1 LSEDSPAQL
10 AEFRVGSV
18 LAGYRLERELGT
30 GGMAVVFRARDERLG
45 RPVALKILSP
55 ELASDSA
62 FRRRFI
68 AEAPAAAAVDDPHI
82 IPVYD
87 AGEAG
92 GVLFIAMRYVAGG
105 DLRQVLER
113 EDALPPDRAADVV
126 SQVASALDAAHGA
139 GLVHRDVKPGNILV
153 DTRPGRPDHVY
164 LSDFGIV
171 RRAASER
178 LTQVGTNVGTPAY
191 MAPEQI
197 TGQDVDGRA
206 DQYSLACV
214 TVQLLTGEVPFERDQ
229 LPALM
234 YAHLSAPPPSLVSR
248 RPDLPAAVDQV
259 VAKAMAK
266 APDSRYD
273 SCGDFADALREAL
286 GLPSYHRRGP
296 ATGPPTPPP
305 SGILETPVPAVPD
318 YPGTV
323 TAEPVRLAATADVPA
338 VAPDLLTPS
347 PVDKDAGTA
356 SPETP
361 AVTDDERPG
370 DLGTAVP
377 SDEAAPPRADI
388 LVAGPPD
395 PALADP
401 QSSGTVPSE
410 ILPPAE
416 TPPPKAPAAQT
427 PPPKAPPP
435 EAPPAETP
443 PPVAPPAETPP
454 PVAPPAETPPPEARP
469 AASTTTPVPV
479 GDALPAAAAV
489 PADYQRAPSWIRRHR
504 LPVFAL
510 ACAALAAA
518 ITLLLISPSHP
529 SSASSSNSL
538 SPSNSPSPS
547 TSPHPLLTGTGW
559 ISLGNLS
566 ATPSP
571 ADLYLYSSTS
581 PSPQVVHDVPYGTIL
596 PYQPV
601 HAGEYSVEVR
611 NAGASAKSNPVWSV
625 SLTVK
630 AGGKY
635 SVVPLRAT
643 NQRGQLMV
651 IDNNLTTPAGK
662 SYVRV
667 IQADANQG
675 HVTFHCSCAAGTQG
689 DITANATPGTVS
701 KTAAIPAGTWTMTA
715 TGPSAMTSLPVT
727 LTAGSVHTEIVIA
740 APGGGI
746 EIINLVDGVPSF
758 TRVPVNLPP
767 SSRHVPITSVA
778 FSPSSTTLAIA
789 SAPMCLWDIAT
800 KVCASGFGGT
810 GGYSLAFSPDGKTLA
825 AGYITGKT
833 YLWNVSTGS
842 RGAPLTDPNSG
853 SGGVLS
859 VTFSPD
865 GKILAVGDSN
875 GHTYLW
881 DVATEKL
888 IGNLPDPDG
897 KEVNSVAFSPDGKI
911 VATGGSTGTYLWDVA
926 TRKVIAPLP
935 DAGSKGVLSVA
946 FSPDGKI
953 LVAGDG
959 NGRTYLWNVATAT
972 LIAPLADPGG
982 TSVSSVACSA
992 DDTTMAAGDNNGNT
1006 YVWNVITRTLIA
1018 KLTNP
1023 NNQAIDSVTFNANG
1037 TALAAGDMNA
1047 DVSLWYISLS
1057 P

>member
-1 LSEDSPAQL
+1 MSEDSPAQL

-266 APDSRYD
+266 APDSRYE

-305 SGILETPVPAVPD
+305 SGILETPEPAVPD

-356 SPETP
+356 SPEAP

-370 DLGTAVP
+370 DLGPAVP

-388 LVAGPPD
+388 LVAGPAD

-401 QSSGTVPSE
+401 QSPGTVPSE
-410 ILPPAE
+410 ILPPLE
-416 TPPPKAPAAQT
+416 TPPPKAPAAET
-427 PPPKAPPP
+427 PPPK
-435 EAPPAETP
+435 
-443 PPVAPPAETPP
+443 
-454 PVAPPAETPPPEARP
+454 APPAETPPPEVPP

-479 GDALPAAAAV
+479 GDALPAAAAAV
-489 PADYQRAPSWIRRHR
+489 PADYQRPASWIRRHR

-510 ACAALAAA
+510 ACAALAAVV
-518 ITLLLISPSHP
+518 TLLLISPSHP
-529 SSASSSNSL
+529 SSAGA
-538 SPSNSPSPS
+538 SNSPGPS
-547 TSPHPLLTGTGW
+547 TSARPLATGTGW

-566 ATPSP
+566 EIPSP
-571 ADLYLYSSTS
+571 ADVYLYSSTS

-601 HAGEYSVEVR
+601 RAGEYSVEVR
-611 NAGASAKSNPVWSV
+611 KAGASALSSPVWSV

-630 AGGKY
+630 AGGEY

-675 HVTFHCSCAAGTQG
+675 HVTFHCSCAAGAPG
-689 DITANATPGTVS
+689 NITTDAAPGTVS
-701 KTAAIPAGTWTMTA
+701 MPAAIPAGTWTMTA

-727 LTAGSVHTEIVIA
+727 LTAGTVHTEIVVS

-758 TRVPVNLPP
+758 TRVPVDLPP
-767 SSRHVPITSVA
+767 ISRNLPITSVA
-778 FSPSSTTLAIA
+778 FSPSGATLAIA
-789 SAPMCLWDIAT
+789 SAQICLWGIAARACT
-800 KVCASGFGGT
+800 SSLGSADASVNAVAFG
-810 GGYSLAFSPDGKTLA
+810 PDGKTLA
-825 AGYITGKT
+825 AADRNGSTD
-833 YLWNVSTGS
+833 LWDVLTQNRS
-842 RGAPLTDPNSG
+842 APLTDSSSG
-853 SGGVLS
+853 SS
-859 VTFSPD
+859 
-865 GKILAVGDSN
+865 
-875 GHTYLW
+875 
-881 DVATEKL
+881 
-888 IGNLPDPDG
+888 
-897 KEVNSVAFSPDGKI
+897 
-911 VATGGSTGTYLWDVA
+911 
-926 TRKVIAPLP
+926 
-935 DAGSKGVLSVA
+935 GVLSVA
-946 FSPDGKI
+946 FSPDGRF
-953 LVAGDG
+953 LAAGDS
-959 NGRTYLWNVATAT
+959 NGRTYLWNVATGKPIVT
-972 LIAPLADPGG
+972 LPDAGSKEIASVAFSPDGKFLAVGGSNGHTYLWNVPTG
-982 TSVSSVACSA
+982 TSAGVLPDPNSSGQLSVAFSPDGKLLVVGDKNGRTTYLWNLATKTVITSLPDPNGTGVISVACSP
-992 DDTTMAAGDNNGNT
+992 DDTTMAAGDNNGKI
-1006 YVWNVITRTLIA
+1006 YVWNVTTRKLITTL
-1018 KLTNP
+1018 TDP
-1023 NNQAIDSVTFNANG
+1023 NNQEIDTVTFNANG
-1037 TALAAGDMNA
+1037 TALAIGDNN
-1047 DVSLWYISLS
+1047 DGVFLWNISLS